1 MVQRHSVAR
10 PARPVRYHP
19 NIVPTRCVVVALS
32 LLLLALAVSAGAQD
46 AVAVAPGLYKVE
58 VDNPWVRVLR
68 TTRGPRQKSPMH
80 SHPGTVVVCL
90 TDSRQRVTEADGRV
104 REVSHKAG
112 DVLYNE
118 PATHAEES
126 LSDQPLEA
134 VVVELKPNAP
144 TSTAEPRVT
153 LDPVKIDPK
162 YHIVALENARVRALR
177 TILEP
182 GIKSPLHEHPHYV
195 VVYLTELHT
204 TMELADGRQ
213 VDNPR
218 RPGEVAWR
226 DFMKHSTLNVGRETA
241 VEIQIE
247 LK

>member
-1 MVQRHSVAR
+1 
-10 PARPVRYHP
+10 VRYHP
-19 NIVPTRCVVVALS
+19 YIVRMEFLRSLS
-32 LLLLALAVSAGAQD
+32 LALLGLATAPAAQD
-46 AVAVAPGLYKVE
+46 PVAVAPAVYKVE
-58 VDNPWVRVLR
+58 IDNAWVRVIR
-68 TTRGPRQKSPMH
+68 TRRAPHQKSPMH
-80 SHPGTVVVCL
+80 SHPATVVVCL
-90 TDSRQRVTEADGRV
+90 TDSRQRVTTAGGTV
-104 REVSHKAG
+104 SEVTHKAG
-112 DVLYNE
+112 DVIYSE
-118 PATHAEES
+118 PVTHAEES

-134 VVVELKPNAP
+134 VVVELKPDAP
-144 TSTAEPRVT
+144 KGPAGTRVT
-153 LDPVKIDPK
+153 LDPVTLDPK
-162 YHIVALENARVRALR
+162 YHIVALENSHVRALR

-204 TMELADGRQ
+204 TMELGDGRV

-226 DFMKHSTLNVGRETA
+226 EFMKHSTLNVGKQTA

>member
-1 MVQRHSVAR
+1 
-10 PARPVRYHP
+10 VRYHP
-19 NIVPTRCVVVALS
+19 NIVRTGFVTVLLLS
-32 LLLLALAVSAGAQD
+32 LLTLAAGASAQD
-46 AVAVAPGLYKVE
+46 PVAVAPALYKVE

-80 SHPGTVVVCL
+80 THPATVVVCL
-90 TDSRQRVTEADGRV
+90 TDSHQRVTTANGMV

-112 DVLYNE
+112 DVVYNE
-118 PATHAEES
+118 PVTHAEES

-144 TSTAEPRVT
+144 KSATEPRVT

-162 YHIVALENARVRALR
+162 YHIVALENPRVRALR

-226 DFMKHSTLNVGRETA
+226 DFMKHSTLNIGKDTA

>member
-1 MVQRHSVAR
+1 M
-10 PARPVRYHP
+10 RYHP
-19 NIVPTRCVVVALS
+19 VIVKTGVVTI
-32 LLLLALAVSAGAQD
+32 LLLAVAAAAFGQDPVSLAPS
-46 AVAVAPGLYKVE
+46 LYKVE
-58 VDNPWVRVLR
+58 VDNAWVRVLR
-68 TTRGPRQKSPMH
+68 TTRGPREKSPMH
-80 SHPGTVVVCL
+80 THPATVVVCL
-90 TDSRQRVTEADGRV
+90 TDSRQRVTSANGTV
-104 REVSHKAG
+104 SEVSHRAG
-112 DVLYNE
+112 DVIYNE
-118 PATHAEES
+118 PITHAEES
-126 LSDQPLEA
+126 LSDRPLEA
-134 VVVELKPNAP
+134 IVVELKPGAP
-144 TSTAEPRVT
+144 TSSAEPRVM

-162 YHIVALENARVRALR
+162 YHIVVLENSRVRALR

-204 TMELADGRQ
+204 SMELADGRV

-226 DFMKHSTLNVGRETA
+226 DFMKHSTLNVGKKTA

>member
-1 MVQRHSVAR
+1 
-10 PARPVRYHP
+10 VRYHP
-19 NIVPTRCVVVALS
+19 YIVRIGLVTA
-32 LLLLALAVSAGAQD
+32 LLLPVAAAASAQD
-46 AVAVAPGLYKVE
+46 PVAVAPGFYKVE
-58 VDNPWVRVLR
+58 VDNAWVRVLR
-68 TTRGPRQKSPMH
+68 TTRAARQKSPMH
-80 SHPGTVVVCL
+80 SHPATVVVCL
-90 TDSRQRVTEADGRV
+90 TDSRQRVTAANGTV
-104 REVSHKAG
+104 TEVLHKAG
-112 DVLYNE
+112 DVIYNA
-118 PATHAEES
+118 PVTHAEES
-126 LSDQPLEA
+126 LSDLPLEA
-134 VVVELKPNAP
+134 VIVELKPNAP
-144 TSTAEPRVT
+144 PSTAEPKVT

-204 TMELADGRQ
+204 TMELADGRV

>member
-1 MVQRHSVAR
+1 
-10 PARPVRYHP
+10 
-19 NIVPTRCVVVALS
+19 
-32 LLLLALAVSAGAQD
+32 
-46 AVAVAPGLYKVE
+46 VAPALYKVE
-58 VDNPWVRVLR
+58 IDNPWVRVLR
-68 TTRGPRQKSPMH
+68 TTRPPHQTSPMH
-80 SHPGTVVVCL
+80 SHPATVVVCL
-90 TDSRQRVTEADGRV
+90 TDSRQRVTSPNGTV
-104 REVSHKAG
+104 SEVSHKAG
-112 DVLYNE
+112 DVIYNE
-118 PATHAEES
+118 PVTHAEEN

-134 VVVELKPNAP
+134 VVVELKPGAP
-144 TSTAEPRVT
+144 TAPPDSRVM
-153 LDPVKIDPK
+153 LDPVKLDPK

-204 TMELADGRQ
+204 TMELGDGRV

-226 DFMKHSTLNVGRETA
+226 DFMKHSTLNVGKETA

>member
-1 MVQRHSVAR
+1 
-10 PARPVRYHP
+10 VRYHP
-19 NIVPTRCVVVALS
+19 YIVRTGFLAALLLGMAAVVA
-32 LLLLALAVSAGAQD
+32 GQD
-46 AVAVAPGLYKVE
+46 PVGVAPALYNVE
-58 VDNPWVRVLR
+58 VDNAWVRVLR
-68 TTRGPRQKSPMH
+68 TTRGPHQKSPMH
-80 SHPGTVVVCL
+80 SHPATVVVCL
-90 TDSRQRVTEADGRV
+90 TDSHQRVTNANGTV
-104 REVSHKAG
+104 SEVSHKAG
-112 DVLYNE
+112 DVIYNE
-118 PATHAEES
+118 PVTHAEES

-134 VVVELKPNAP
+134 VVVELKPDAP
-144 TSTAEPRVT
+144 KATGNRVT
-153 LDPVKIDPK
+153 LDPVTIDPK
-162 YHIVALENARVRALR
+162 YHIVALENSRVRALR

-204 TMELADGRQ
+204 TMELADGRV

-226 DFMKHSTLNVGRETA
+226 EFMKHSTLNVGRKTA